1 MEPVKDTELY
11 KYYLIVP
18 EIQMMELVVGNP
30 YKQHSVPEL
39 DLRKKCLKGMAH
51 ILESNSFNVPKWYL
65 RKS

>member
-39 DLRKKCLKGMAH
+39 DLRKKCLKGMVH
-51 ILESNSFNVPKWYL
+51 ILRVTYVMIL
-65 RKS
+65 

>member
-30 YKQHSVPEL
+30 YKQHSVPKL

-51 ILESNSFNVPKWYL
+51 IFRVTYVTILKCHVS
-65 RKS
+65 KS